1 MLVALAV
8 CFVGAQSAAGQDDA
22 KLRNAMNNAQEEM
35 IQCAAYFNIVAVCLA
50 VSNKPASTING
61 YRQQSGLLL
70 EKSIRLSEFTGITV
84 DAMKSRFEMA
94 NKDDMTL
101 LRSSCVNI
109 SSLLS
114 RYGSL

>member
-1 MLVALAV
+1 
-8 CFVGAQSAAGQDDA
+8 
-22 KLRNAMNNAQEEM
+22 MNNAQEEM

-101 LRSSCVNI
+101 LRSSCVNFSI
-109 SSLLS
+109 PTFEID
-114 RYGSL
+114 GS